1 MEGLMATQDKS
12 YRCAS
17 CNAEFNSQDELDRHM
32 KSAHKGASTESKSGQ
47 GTERERQGQ
56 GQGSERQGQG
66 QGSERQGQGQ
76 GQQRQGSERERG
88 SQGSEGERG
97 DRERESNM
105 PR

>member
-1 MEGLMATQDKS
+1 MAAQDKS

-56 GQGSERQGQG
+56 GP
-66 QGSERQGQGQ
+66 

-88 SQGSEGERG
+88 NQGSERERG

>member
-1 MEGLMATQDKS
+1 MATQDKS

-32 KSAHKGASTESKSGQ
+32 KSTHKGASTESKSGQ
-47 GTERERQGQ
+47 GTERER
-56 GQGSERQGQG
+56 EGQG

-88 SQGSEGERG
+88 NQGSERERG

>member
-1 MEGLMATQDKS
+1 MATQDKS

-17 CNAEFNSQDELDRHM
+17 CNAEFNSQDELDRHTR
-32 KSAHKGASTESKSGQ
+32 SAHKGATTESRD
-47 GTERERQGQ
+47 RETQ

-66 QGSERQGQGQ
+66 SERQGQGS
-76 GQQRQGSERERG
+76 GSER
-88 SQGSEGERG
+88 ERG